1 LFFLFIETILKI
13 ITLAQD
19 KSKIYLFRLNC
30 KG

>member
-13 ITLAQD
+13 IALALGNTEF
-19 KSKIYLFRLNC
+19 YLHRLNC